1 MEGGVLLLGVVGV
14 AALDF
19 EDEGE
24 AGAEADEEVGAVLAD
39 DAAVHIEDFEAEV
52 VVLDPRLDCGVGV
65 EVRNGPAF
73 PVAVA
78 DGDGYR
84 ALLRGLGV
92 AGGVPDGH
100 FRGAADG
107 VFGVEEGD
115 EDGVGGDLDGLLQVE
130 DDAVHLEVDGDA
142 APGAFVRLRGRR
154 RDDQEV
160 GGDELVH
167 DGGELGEEG
176 RFRAAPAFG
185 EEVVEVL
192 GGLEDLGLEAVFAF
206 PLQEV
211 GVSDLRRGGFAVHDG
226 GEVGF
231 DHGAFAVEF
240 ERGHLGPV
248 HDQFALHPVFDG
260 EDVRP
265 GDAVAGTRPL
275 LDGDPGF
282 RGRGVGFL
290 LVGEEG
296 EGDAEDIHIFRGEA
310 AGLRVEVVGGAAEAP
325 ADDLFAEQLRSEGA
339 ETHDVGDGLRVP
351 ALGEHPD
358 RDHIADAFA
367 GLSALADGVHLLAES
382 AGPLLRGR
390 SVAPFR
396 RGGFAVAA
404 GGVGFA
410 LGFPQDGRIQV
421 EQALRVAEFLDLDLL
436 LLEGAVDAG
445 RRFRAV
451 RDGDHHRDAV
461 AAPPFVRGLAP
472 VVAEEGVG
480 VSHQV
485 GERRFRLRLLVQVVL
500 DFRVVVEAV
509 EARAER
515 LLVFGFGGLRGG
527 GVFADHDARGLDEAG
542 LDGVVEAEVAHDP
555 LEERLA
561 GLRAGA
567 GDEGRRGEVVA
578 DEDFPDAVEA
588 VERFDPL
595 RGPVP
600 VVPGQLRRTEAGRDA
615 PGVVALV
622 VDHQQ
627 VAAGLREVGAENSAQ
642 PGAVALRAAAVHAAL
657 LQEFA
662 RVFPAERLPVADD
675 DAGFAEFRHQA
686 AGGDVEP
693 GVVVVRGRRLQD
705 GEAFADGAA
714 GGHEE
719 DIPGEAGVL
728 RAGGAVQDLPGD
740 QHRHHDGLSGAGGHL
755 GADAGERAAVRGN
768 ADADAA
774 GRRRFREPDQGFD
787 RFELA
792 EEEAVVFAVGFPP
805 VAEEAQR
812 GSGNAGIPGFAPLAD
827 ERADA
832 VDQSDLGEDSGVVR
846 VGGAR
851 GGEPVTGGAAAGP
864 AVESRGVVV
873 VVPVLAGF
881 RVGRVQDQRADLAA
895 RRRAAAH
902 PAGSSFG
909 RSRTRRL
916 SRPRSSTILTA
927 IRRCSPAAK
936 GSDSV
941 PR

>member
-1 MEGGVLLLGVVGV
+1 M
-14 AALDF
+14 
-19 EDEGE
+19 
-24 AGAEADEEVGAVLAD
+24 
-39 DAAVHIEDFEAEV
+39 
-52 VVLDPRLDCGVGV
+52 
-65 EVRNGPAF
+65 
-73 PVAVA
+73 
-78 DGDGYR
+78 
-84 ALLRGLGV
+84 
-92 AGGVPDGH
+92 
-100 FRGAADG
+100 
-107 VFGVEEGD
+107 
-115 EDGVGGDLDGLLQVE
+115 
-130 DDAVHLEVDGDA
+130 
-142 APGAFVRLRGRR
+142 
-154 RDDQEV
+154 
-160 GGDELVH
+160 
-167 DGGELGEEG
+167 GEEG
-176 RFRAAPAFG
+176 RLRAAPAFG
-185 EEVVEVL
+185 EDVVEVL

-211 GVSDLRRGGFAVHDG
+211 GVSDLLGGGFAVDYRG
-226 GEVGF
+226 QVGF
-231 DHGAFAVEF
+231 DHGALAVEF
-240 ERGHLGPV
+240 ERFHLGPV
-248 HDQFALHPVFDG
+248 HDEFALHPVFDG

-275 LDGDPGF
+275 LDRDAGF

-296 EGDAEDIHIFRGEA
+296 EGDAEDIHILRGEA

-339 ETHDVGDGLRVP
+339 QTHDVGHGLRVP

-367 GLSALADGVHLLAES
+367 GLAALADGVHLLAES

-396 RGGFAVAA
+396 RGGFAAAA
-404 GGVGFA
+404 GGVRFA

-445 RRFRAV
+445 RGFGAV

-485 GERRFRLRLLVQVVL
+485 GERRFGLRLLVQVVL

-515 LLVFGFGGLRGG
+515 LLAFGGFRGG

-555 LEERLA
+555 LEEGLA
-561 GLRAGA
+561 GFRAGA

-578 DEDFPDAVEA
+578 DEDFPRAVEA
-588 VERFDPL
+588 VERLDPL
-595 RGPVP
+595 GGLVP
-600 VVPGQLRRTEAGRDA
+600 VGPRELRRTEAGRDA

-657 LQEFA
+657 LEEFA
-662 RVFPAERLPVADD
+662 GVFPAERLPVADD
-675 DAGFAEFRHQA
+675 DAGLSEFRHQA

-693 GVVVVRGRRLQD
+693 GVVVVRGRRPED

-719 DIPGEAGVL
+719 DIPGETGVL

-755 GADAGERAAVRGN
+755 GADAGERAAVGGN

-774 GRRRFREPDQGFD
+774 GRGRFREPDQGFD

-792 EEEAVVFAVGFPP
+792 EEEAVVFPVGFPP

-812 GSGNAGIPGFAPLAD
+812 GSGNAGIPGFAPFAD

-832 VDQSDLGEDSGVVR
+832 VDQADLGEDSGIVR

-851 GGEPVTGGAAAGP
+851 GGEPVTGRAAAGP

-881 RVGRVQDQRADLAA
+881 RVGRVQDERADLAA
-895 RRRAAAH
+895 RRGGAGH
-902 PAGSSFG
+902 SSGSSFG